1 MLKIKSLNMPI
12 KVLKSKNKE
21 TILDYNKY
29 IEACQLI
36 ANDIKEK
43 YDLEHGEIEL
53 VGLARGGLPLLV
65 TISHLLNIRR
75 ISIIQTQMSNS
86 DNCHDYGEVRYI
98 SDNLDDVKRNCIL
111 LEDIIY
117 KGKTTNEAINIAKS
131 KNKNVIGVYSLIIDE
146 KFKTIEIENNDV
158 PINYVYEIL
167 ADHWIYFF
175 WETDIR
181 KMKEGGEI
189 ND

>member
-1 MLKIKSLNMPI
+1 MDIKRGTKISEALEKEI
-12 KVLKSKNKE
+12 EKSKCKVVGAKFNNE
-21 TILDYNKY
+21 YTNLDYKIQTN
-29 IEACQLI
+29 
-36 ANDIKEK
+36 
-43 YDLEHGEIEL
+43 GEIEL

>member
-1 MLKIKSLNMPI
+1 
-12 KVLKSKNKE
+12 
-21 TILDYNKY
+21 
-29 IEACQLI
+29 
-36 ANDIKEK
+36 
-43 YDLEHGEIEL
+43 
-53 VGLARGGLPLLV
+53 
-65 TISHLLNIRR
+65 
-75 ISIIQTQMSNS
+75 MSNS

-98 SDNLDDVKRNCIL
+98 SDNLDNVKRNCIL

-146 KFKTIEIENNDV
+146 KFKAIEIENNNI

-181 KMKEGGEI
+181 KMKEGSEI

>member
-98 SDNLDDVKRNCIL
+98 SDN
-111 LEDIIY
+111 
-117 KGKTTNEAINIAKS
+117 
-131 KNKNVIGVYSLIIDE
+131 
-146 KFKTIEIENNDV
+146 
-158 PINYVYEIL
+158 
-167 ADHWIYFF
+167 
-175 WETDIR
+175 
-181 KMKEGGEI
+181 
-189 ND
+189 